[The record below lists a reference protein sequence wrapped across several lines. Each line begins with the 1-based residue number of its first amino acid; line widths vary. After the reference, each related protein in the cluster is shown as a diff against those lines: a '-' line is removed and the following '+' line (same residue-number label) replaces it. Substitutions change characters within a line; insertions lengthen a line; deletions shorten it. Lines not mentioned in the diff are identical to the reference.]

1 MPVAP
6 AALHAAKTPE
16 PQWTER
22 PNDAPPS
29 FGTLGGKRRY
39 VLGPMLGEG
48 GGGVVFRAEC
58 VETGQ
63 DVAVK
68 LMHEGDMKTAAQR
81 ARFRRETLLCE
92 GLHHPNIVALLDQG
106 EAPDGRLFAVYE
118 FVPGRTL
125 HDRLAVEGP
134 LSAVDTGRLMTQVL
148 DALAAA
154 HRRGI
159 VHRDLKP
166 RNIMIAMTDDGPHAK
181 ILDFGVG
188 ALLPSAERSDG
199 LALERTT
206 EVLGSPQYCS
216 PEQLRNEPPTLK
228 SDLYAW
234 GLVVIECLTGRAVM
248 QGASVADIL
257 YQQLSPVDI
266 ALPPSIASHRLGSV
280 LRRALNKNPEQRAAS
295 ADELAVQFRAVHF
308 AGLVG
313 ELDELVGRRPR
324 AAPSAPHAE
333 GAGAAGEYRQITALC
348 CSVTIIGD
356 ARERHLAADYS
367 DALDSYEEQWLT
379 RCVDIAVGYGAQ
391 VGGRLGDTLL
401 LYFGL
406 QGAIDRPARRAARA
420 ALDMVREASRARL
433 AAPTARSAPGR
444 DESWRVEVAAAIH
457 VGQTRAHASRTFG
470 VSLPSATS
478 RLLRFAAPG
487 QILMSGDAR
496 LSLERYADYQPTPL
510 RLSRA
515 GIAAQPVYELRGE
528 RRIDTPFDSLDEQ
541 AMAPM
546 IGRRHQ
552 LDSLLRAWQTTLA
565 QRLRDGRGEHAPRAA
580 FLLVVGEAG
589 IGKSR
594 LVYELSQAV
603 DAQGHAVAHCVCLP
617 ERTNHGMS
625 PILRLIGA
633 QWRIEPDGPADE
645 ALAAIDAMLAPLA
658 CDHAAARA
666 ALASWFGLPCDAGGF
681 LWSSAREQHALFDV
695 LAQLIVSLGNGAPVL
710 VIVED
715 VQWIDRS
722 TEDFLKSLRRSASAS
737 TLCVVLTSRPE
748 KLDRWR
754 DDTERLV
761 LRRLSR
767 NDAQR
772 FVATLFGRTELDAAS
787 LSVLAHRTAGIPL
800 FIEEVVREVRD
811 LVASGAAT
819 EQDDWLSALR
829 AADPRPLPVTLGS
842 MLGLALDKID
852 DARATAQLA
861 ATIGL
866 EVDAQLLAYASE
878 HDRATLD
885 AHLKVLLEAKI
896 VYARH
901 RLDRVVYSFRHALI
915 RDAAYESMLPAVRR
929 GNHVRVGR
937 ALAMEADHG
946 NGAQTFGVAQH
957 FAHAG
962 AFAEAIGHGVE
973 AARRALERSLYDDSI
988 RYARSVAQWLG
999 QADYPE
1005 REHDSARVHA
1015 ALTHATM
1022 ARFGWADP
1030 QVGKHAEQLMQHVR
1044 TLGDE
1049 KLVVSALWTLSTYYH
1064 VASDRAAV
1072 QRISARL
1079 DALAADCGDAGV
1091 RVAADAMRG
1100 MSSWIDG
1107 DYLRARKA
1115 FEATL
1120 AGYDVRRDADHRRIF
1135 GLDTRAWTMASLAS
1149 VLWCIE
1155 DDPLHAVTM
1164 ARDAV
1169 ECATCLDHLPTLGV
1183 TMMYLAR
1190 TMQWA
1195 GDRDAARTVS
1205 EAILRLSR
1213 IHQFRAVEHY
1223 AAMIRSWAD
1232 ADRAGAAE
1240 HVGALRQSGGLL
1252 GLTYYASL
1260 IAEMDAERGEY
1271 EAAIAQIDQC
1281 LTLCDTIGE
1290 HYYEAQLML
1299 KKCEY
1304 LRHVDTLSGRLTAL
1318 SVGRRALDV
1327 ARNAGMSRIVKGAQA
1342 MLESLA

>member
-1 MPVAP
+1 MSARAMPVAS
-6 AALHAAKTPE
+6 ADT
-16 PQWTER
+16 T
-22 PNDAPPS
+22 AP
-29 FGTLGGKRRY
+29 FETLDGKHRY
-39 VLGPMLGEG
+39 VLEALLGEG
-48 GGGVVFRAEC
+48 GGGAVFRATRLD
-58 VETGQ
+58 TGR

-68 LMHEGDMKTAAQR
+68 LMHEDKTKSAVQRERQR
-81 ARFRRETLLCE
+81 ARFRRETQLCE
-92 GLHHPNIVALLDQG
+92 GLHHPNIVALLDRG
-106 EAPDGRLFAVYE
+106 DAPDGRLFAVYE

-125 HDRLAVEGP
+125 SEWLAAEGP
-134 LSAVDTGRLMTQVL
+134 LSAADAGRLMAEVL

-154 HRRGI
+154 HRRGV

-166 RNIMIAMTDDGPHAK
+166 QNIMVATAEDGPHAK
-181 ILDFGVG
+181 ILDFGIGV
-188 ALLPSAERSDG
+188 LLPGAEPVEG
-199 LALERTT
+199 MTWERTA
-206 EVLGSPQYCS
+206 EVLGSPQYCA
-216 PEQLRNEPPTLK
+216 PEQLRNEAPAPR

-234 GLVVIECLTGRAVM
+234 GLVVIECLTGRPVM

-280 LRRALNKNPEQRAAS
+280 LRLALSKNPEQRASS
-295 ADELAVQFRAVHF
+295 ADALAAQFRTVHF

-313 ELDELVGRRPR
+313 ELDELAGRRAHR
-324 AAPSAPHAE
+324 GAPIKRPA
-333 GAGAAGEYRQITALC
+333 AAGDALEYRQITALC
-348 CSVTIIGD
+348 CSVAIAGEG
-356 ARERHLAADYS
+356 RERYLAADSS
-367 DALDSYEEQWLT
+367 DALDHYEQAWLT

-406 QGAIDRPARRAARA
+406 QGTIDRPARRAARA

-433 AAPTARSAPGR
+433 AVPAELSAPRG
-444 DESWRVEVAAAIH
+444 DEGWRVEVAAAIH
-457 VGQTRAHASRTFG
+457 VGQTFAHAARTFG
-470 VSLPSATS
+470 ASLPSATS

-487 QILMSGDAR
+487 QILMSADAQ
-496 LSLERYADYQPTPL
+496 LSLERYADYRPTPL
-510 RLSRA
+510 QLSRA
-515 GIAAQPVYELRGE
+515 GMASQRVYALLGE
-528 RRIDTPFDSLDEQ
+528 RCLDTPFDSLDEQ
-541 AMAPM
+541 ATAPM
-546 IGRRHQ
+546 IGRRREF
-552 LDSLLRAWQTTLA
+552 DNLLRAWQSTLA
-565 QRLRDGRGEHAPRAA
+565 PHPRPIRTEDAPRAA
-580 FLLVVGEAG
+580 SKLVVGEAG

-603 DAQGHAVAHCVCLP
+603 HAQGHAVAHCVCLP

-625 PILRLIGA
+625 PILRLIGSL
-633 QWRIEPDGPADE
+633 WRIEADGPADQ

-658 CDHAAARA
+658 CDQAAARA
-666 ALASWFGLPCDAGGF
+666 ALATWFGLPCDAGGF

-695 LAQLIVSLGNGAPVL
+695 LAQSIVSIGNGAPVL
-710 VIVED
+710 LVVED

-722 TEDFLKSLRRSASAS
+722 TEDFLKWLRRSASADA
-737 TLCVVLTSRPE
+737 LCIVLTSRPE
-748 KLDRWR
+748 KLGRWR
-754 DDTERLV
+754 DDAERLV
-761 LRRLSR
+761 LRRLSS
-767 NDAQR
+767 DDSTR
-772 FVATLFGRTELDAAS
+772 FVAALFGPTELDAAS
-787 LSVLAHRTAGIPL
+787 LNVLAQRTAGIPL

-811 LVASGAAT
+811 LVASGGAT
-819 EQDDWLSALR
+819 EHDNVLSAWR

-842 MLGLALDKID
+842 MLGLALDRID
-852 DARATAQLA
+852 DARATVQLA

-866 EVDAQLLAYASE
+866 EVDAQLLADASE
-878 HDRATLD
+878 HGRSTLD

-901 RLDRVVYSFRHALI
+901 RLDRVFYSFRHALI

-929 GNHVRVGR
+929 GNHARVGR
-937 ALAMEADHG
+937 ALAMEADRG
-946 NGAQTFGVAQH
+946 NGAHTFRVAQH

-988 RYARSVAQWLG
+988 RYAQSVSDWLG
-999 QADYPE
+999 KADYSE

-1015 ALTHATM
+1015 TLTHATM

-1030 QVGKHAEQLMQHVR
+1030 QVGKHAEQLMRHVR

-1072 QRISARL
+1072 QRISAQL
-1079 DALAADCGDAGV
+1079 DELAADCGDAGV

-1100 MSSWIDG
+1100 MSAWIDG
-1107 DYLRARKA
+1107 DYPRARRA

-1149 VLWCIE
+1149 VLWCID
-1155 DDPLHAVTM
+1155 DDPQNAIAM
-1164 ARDAV
+1164 AREAV
-1169 ECATCLDHLPTLGV
+1169 QCATCLDHLPTLGV

-1190 TMQWA
+1190 TLQWA
-1195 GDRDAARTVS
+1195 GDRDGARAVS

-1213 IHQFRAVEHY
+1213 IHQLRAVEHY
-1223 AAMIRSWAD
+1223 AAIIRAWAD

-1260 IAEMDAERGEY
+1260 LAELDAEQGEY
-1271 EAAIAQIDQC
+1271 EAAIAQLDQC

-1304 LRHVDTLSGRLTAL
+1304 LRHVGPMGGRFAAL
-1318 SVGRRALDV
+1318 SLGRRALDA
-1327 ARNAGMSRIVKGAQA
+1327 ARSAGMPRIVTRAQA
-1342 MLESLA
+1342 MLQSLA